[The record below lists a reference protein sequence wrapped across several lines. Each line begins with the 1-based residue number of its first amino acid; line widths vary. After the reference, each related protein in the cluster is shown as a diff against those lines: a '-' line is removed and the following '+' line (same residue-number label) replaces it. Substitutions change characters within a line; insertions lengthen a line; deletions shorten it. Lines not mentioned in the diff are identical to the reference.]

1 MQGLKSLK
9 HWLLQNLSMR
19 ILDYQKKCWINFYIL
34 NKLSFVC
41 SGHYSMFSKKATKID
56 EIFTV
61 ELTVT
66 TYCQIDSEEILPI
79 FVAFSENVNFNSDQ
93 SAPSDCQIFLQPFS
107 K

>member
-19 ILDYQKKCWINFYIL
+19 ILDYQKKIWINFYIL

-66 TYCQIDSEEILPI
+66 TYCQIDSEEI
-79 FVAFSENVNFNSDQ
+79 VNFNSDQ